1 MNHACLPEALC
12 LTMLAWVLLLASP
25 AQSQAPAPA
34 TPAAPHRPSV
44 QECRE
49 VGEFVRNAALSRD
62 NGVSESS
69 FMDRLE
75 GDLMA
80 IRGHPPALR
89 WFAQDRGT
97 EAFLM
102 RAAKTVFANPREP
115 REHETE
121 TVRACLDYIADGAT

>member
-1 MNHACLPEALC
+1 MNLPRMPVAPR
-12 LTMLAWVLLLASP
+12 LALLACALALIGL
-25 AQSQAPAPA
+25 AQAQAPAPA
-34 TPAAPHRPSV
+34 APVAPHRPSV

-62 NGVSESS
+62 HGVSESS

-102 RAAKTVFANPREP
+102 RSAKTVFANPREP
-115 REHETE
+115 KEHETE

>member
-1 MNHACLPEALC
+1 MKPPRMTRAPHLATLGCALA
-12 LTMLAWVLLLASP
+12 LAGPV
-25 AQSQAPAPA
+25 QSQTPAP
-34 TPAAPHRPSV
+34 TPGAPHRPSV

-97 EAFLM
+97 EAFLI
-102 RAAKTVFANPREP
+102 RAARKVFANPREP

-121 TVRACLDYIADGAT
+121 TVRACLDYIAEGAT